1 MVVSQSTIT
10 LFKESTDKHIAMAK
24 DVLTNEAD
32 ALHVLAEHLDHH
44 FSQIVNLLL
53 AIKGRVIVTG
63 IGKSGHVARKIA
75 ATFASTGQ
83 PAFFVHPAEANHGDM
98 GMITADDAV
107 IALSNSGETAELAN
121 LIDFT
126 RRFNIPLVGITRNPE
141 STLHKLSSHP
151 LCIPRHPEAC
161 PMGLAP
167 TTSTTMMIALG
178 DALAVALLNARGF
191 TACDFKTFH
200 PGGSLGGKL
209 RKVKECMHGKDKLP
223 LVNQSDVMHEVL
235 IIMSQKGFGCAGVVD
250 NQGQLIGVITDGDLR
265 RHMGTDFL
273 HQTAI
278 DVMTSSPLTITPD
291 MLMTEALA
299 LMNHKRIT
307 SLFILV
313 DNKPTGIIHVH
324 DFLRAGIQ

>member
-1 MVVSQSTIT
+1 MATSHSTIA
-10 LFKESTDKHIAMAK
+10 LFKESTDQHIAAAK
-24 DVLTNEAD
+24 SVLTNEAD
-32 ALHVLAEHLDHH
+32 ALHVLADQLDHH
-44 FSQIVNLLL
+44 FSNVVNLLL
-53 AIKGRVIVTG
+53 TIKGRVIVTG

-98 GMITADDAV
+98 GMITPEDAV
-107 IALSNSGETAELAN
+107 IALSNSGETAELSN

-141 STLHKLSSHP
+141 STLHKFSTHP

-167 TTSTTMMIALG
+167 TTSTTMMLALG
-178 DALAVALLNARGF
+178 DALAVALLNARDF

-209 RKVKECMHGKDKLP
+209 RKVKECMHSHDKLP
-223 LVNQSDVMHEVL
+223 LVNQSDIMHEVL
-235 IIMSQKGFGCAGVVD
+235 IVMSEKGFGCAGVLD
-250 NQGQLIGVITDGDLR
+250 DQGILVGVITDGDLR

-273 HQTAI
+273 HQVAV
-278 DVMTSSPLTITPD
+278 DVMTSSPLTIAPD